1 MNIYENNKQLLT
13 VMGGDSYNLAT
24 DYEVRKAILDT
35 LGGDSSICSNI
46 YEVDKQILKIFQ
58 EGCGGTSGGG
68 EKAKVLTLEIDDSC
82 IVDGT
87 WGAESIDTSL
97 MTKFNQMFMNC
108 KTLTKLDVSG
118 WNTSNVTDM
127 YSMFY
132 GCSSLQTLDVSGWD
146 TSKLKYMSSVFF
158 SCKSLTQLDVSNWDT
173 SNVTTMRTM
182 FYHCNAL
189 TQLDVS
195 GWNTS
200 NVTDMYSVFSNCNAL
215 TQLDVS
221 GWNTSNVTNMSSVF
235 GNCNALTQLDLTNW
249 DASKVTSINTFCDLG
264 TFNSNSLNVV
274 GGLTYDEVVLNNIC
288 ILNGLSVSANKIFG
302 HEADSA
308 SYRALING
316 LADLTGSTTQN
327 LSFYSLSRL
336 TDEDIAIATA
346 KNWTISKA

>member
-1 MNIYENNKQLLT
+1 MTIYENNKQLLT
-13 VMGGDSYNLAT
+13 TIGGNADNYST
-24 DYEVRKAILDT
+24 DFEVRKAILDA
-35 LGGDSSICSNI
+35 LGGDSSTCNSI
-46 YEVDKQILKIFQ
+46 YEVDKQILKIYL
-58 EGCGGTSGGG
+58 EGGGAGGG
-68 EKAKVLTLEIDDSC
+68 EKAKVITLDINDSC

-97 MTKFNQMFMNC
+97 MTKFNQMFQNC
-108 KTLTKLDVSG
+108 KTLTKLDLSG
-118 WNTSNVTDM
+118 WNTSEVKEIS
-127 YSMFY
+127 SMFY

-158 SCKSLTQLDVSNWDT
+158 NCKSLTQLDVSNWDT
-173 SNVTTMRTM
+173 SNVTNMSSV
-182 FYHCNAL
+182 FYHCYALTQLDVSGWNTSKVTDMHSVFNDCNAL

-200 NVTDMYSVFSNCNAL
+200 NVTDM
-215 TQLDVS
+215 
-221 GWNTSNVTNMSSVF
+221 SSMF
-235 GNCNALTQLDLTNW
+235 YCCKTLTQLDLTNW
-249 DASKVTSINTFCDLG
+249 DASKVTSINTFCDFG
-264 TFNSNSLNVV
+264 TINSNSLNVV

-302 HEADSA
+302 YEADSA